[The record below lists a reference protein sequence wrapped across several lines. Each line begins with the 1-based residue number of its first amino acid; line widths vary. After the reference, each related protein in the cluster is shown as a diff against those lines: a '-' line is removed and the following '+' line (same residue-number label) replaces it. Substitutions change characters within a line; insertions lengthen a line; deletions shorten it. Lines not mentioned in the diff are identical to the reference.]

1 MNWISVKDRLPERD
15 GESKY
20 VECIV
25 TIWFYG
31 TDMFDEPCEHC
42 QVTVAQFDTAQ
53 KIWLMA
59 NNASAKCLNACI
71 ELEDLPSTCSYISHW
86 MPLPETPK
94 EESK

>member
-20 VECIV
+20 VKCIV

-31 TDMFDEPCEHC
+31 TDMFDEPCEYC

-59 NNASAKCLNACI
+59 DDASDKCLNACI